1 MSLSIAYVVSVS
13 LYCIVITAIV
23 FDLMFQRDLTDFEYA
38 PLCEPFNRLFEV
50 QHIGTVCTN
59 CMYKLYVQGKI
70 SIILC

>member
-23 FDLMFQRDLTDFEYA
+23 FDLMFQRDLTDFEYT
-38 PLCEPFNRLFEV
+38 PWYEPFNRLFEV
-50 QHIGTVCTN
+50 QHIGTVC
-59 CMYKLYVQGKI
+59 KI